1 MDAFFIA
8 LGISIKIAIL
18 AGIIT
23 YAITFLRAVT
33 EIAKSQKAIA
43 NSQMELID
51 LLSRQNS
58 PHKSVDDE

>member
-1 MDAFFIA
+1 MDAFIIA

-23 YAITFLRAVT
+23 YAIKLLRAVT

>member
-1 MDAFFIA
+1 MDAFIIA

-23 YAITFLRAVT
+23 YAIKLLRAVT

-51 LLSRQNS
+51 LLSRQNA
-58 PHKSVDDE
+58 PHKPVDGE